1 MRIHLLFQRSL
12 GTTQWCS
19 FLMRI
24 HLLFQ
29 RGQGPPL
36 FLQLCL
42 CGTQPLFD
50 VAKFRLQPWVV
61 GQAVTDTMVGT
72 DGFGRLAGTDT

>member
-1 MRIHLLFQRSL
+1 MHIHLLFQTGL

-19 FLMRI
+19 LLMRI
-24 HLLFQ
+24 HLPFQ

-50 VAKFRLQPWVV
+50 VAKLCLQLWVV
-61 GQAVTDTMVGT
+61 SQAVPDTMVGT
-72 DGFGRLAGTDT
+72 DGFGWLARTDT